1 MIINFCSGSESQ
13 QYIFTEDDK
22 IKLSENQG
30 LFLVFL
36 YPFLRM
42 LILPSSLATSNLGLC
57 VVAETDQSNVGVS
70 VCPGDQRDRWILS

>member
-1 MIINFCSGSESQ
+1 MIINPCSGSDSQ
-13 QYIFTEDDK
+13 QFIFTGNDQLILD
-22 IKLSENQG
+22 ENRG

-57 VVAETDQSNVGVS
+57 VVAIDDSRVGVNI
-70 VCPGDQRDRWILS
+70 CTGDQRDRFILS